1 MRPTIAKDD
10 PAEFWTPERCFVKEF
25 WNSSSDDALSIARIR
40 VPAQGVTQW
49 HSLRNTNER
58 YLILSGRGRMEV
70 GESLADHVTA
80 GNIVV
85 IPSDLPQRITNTE
98 EQDLVFLALC
108 TPRFIPSAY
117 QNLEK

>member
-1 MRPTIAKDD
+1 
-10 PAEFWTPERCFVKEF
+10 
-25 WNSSSDDALSIARIR
+25 
-40 VPAQGVTQW
+40 
-49 HSLRNTNER
+49 
-58 YLILSGRGRMEV
+58 MEV